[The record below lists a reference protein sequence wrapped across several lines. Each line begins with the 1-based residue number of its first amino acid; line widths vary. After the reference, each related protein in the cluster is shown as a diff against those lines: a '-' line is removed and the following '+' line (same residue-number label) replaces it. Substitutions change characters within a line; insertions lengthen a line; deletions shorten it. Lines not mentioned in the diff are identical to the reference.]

1 MTLDPIAARARE
13 LAHFIISRTC
23 DESSNWSALEDA
35 VTEKITTALQ
45 AERERAIEECA
56 EYADMLASQ
65 YEAEDKQA
73 CTLNIRASDAFP
85 PGYKAKH
92 WRILE
97 QAIRALAA
105 KKVG

>member
-1 MTLDPIAARARE
+1 MTDETIAARADE
-13 LAHFIISRTC
+13 LASKIL
-23 DESSNWSALEDA
+23 SNLTVGQFYELIYA
-35 VTEKITTALQ
+35 ALQ